1 MEVPK
6 RFLEFQLKWS
16 ILFSDQIAH
25 VFFSYII
32 LSFFFLFRISS
43 VGMWVMALFSP
54 LSSSDHLVVVL
65 LVREEGWMV
74 FAAVVYR
81 LVLLF
86 SLGVL
91 AWTTGCWGLI
101 SGLLCLF
108 WSQIKGWF
116 QGRLWLVS
124 VQCWRGRQLGFG
136 SVVEGMAAE
145 FYSTLVPT
153 WLFICWTF
161 YFFYNLLLL
170 YFVRYAEAIVSFFS
184 SRYPRTACKKY
195 STLTTLFYKKVR
207 EEKIRVFCRHIMH
220 PIL

>member
-1 MEVPK
+1 MVYT
-6 RFLEFQLKWS
+6 
-16 ILFSDQIAH
+16 
-25 VFFSYII
+25 VFWPNCSC
-32 LSFFFLFRISS
+32 FLFMYHS
-43 VGMWVMALFSP
+43 VF
-54 LSSSDHLVVVL
+54 LSSSEFQVWACEWWLYFHLFPLRITLVVVL

-207 EEKIRVFCRHIMH
+207 EKYEFFVDT
-220 PIL
+220 